1 MGVKSFFH
9 AGNRPEITGFLLI
22 VLAIFLLLS
31 LASYHQGDIEQFTP
45 AEPAAPASVGEDPDY
60 LISEGDYRDELE
72 IAAQQEQAQAQGEQS
87 LVNEELPEPRS
98 LSFSE
103 LLDVRVE
110 NAAGIVGAF
119 VAEYTLRGVGRSAF
133 ILTFVLILIGWKM
146 LFGYQT
152 SWIRNKMLVVF
163 AFVFVLGTLLHL
175 LDLSNTHIAETLTVS
190 LSGAL
195 GLSIAQVIK
204 SLFAVAGGF
213 AILGATLIFLFF
225 AIVPF
230 RPGTIRKGLDTGVS
244 VAGRS
249 SKTAVFHLKEQSR
262 TWMGSLREL
271 IKRPP
276 KAIEPELEP
285 EVHPAQPVAEEAI
298 PVYEVPVTP
307 PPPRKEPE
315 QLPLRLEDQAEKRKI
330 KIVRATRVSKD
341 GFLMPP
347 LDLLQMPPLGEPSES
362 VMDLYDT
369 GAALLQ
375 TLTTFGVEYVPNS
388 LEKFPGPIITRFEF
402 KPAPGIKINQIVNLA
417 DDLALALKASRIRII
432 APVPGKSAVGVEIP
446 NRKAQKVYLRE
457 IINSDAFQRSK
468 YKLPLALGKTTMGA
482 PYVVDLARMPHLLI
496 AGATGSGKSVCLNAV
511 ITSLLYRHTPK
522 TLRFIFID
530 PKILELSIYA
540 DIPFLARPVVT
551 KPKMAES
558 VLAGAVNEM
567 EERYRRLATQ
577 SVRSLDD
584 YNAKVEDAEKL
595 PYLLIVVDEL
605 ADMMMSPSASKIEL
619 LITRLAQM
627 ARAVGI
633 HLILATQRPSVDVIT
648 GLIKANFS
656 SRIAFQV
663 ASKVDSR
670 TILDSNGAEK
680 LLGQGDMLLLLA
692 GEPEP
697 LRVHGAYVSS
707 EETEAIVGFLKENA
721 GDSKPMDA
729 FSEDAEKAIVERNN
743 NDVLLPEAAELVIR
757 HKQGSVSLLQRRLG
771 IGYQRAARI
780 MDQLE
785 AAGVVGPY
793 DGSKAREILVD
804 RSYLDQLKKD
814 KPSV

>member
-1 MGVKSFFH
+1 MGVKSFFQ
-9 AGNRPEITGFLLI
+9 AGNRREITGFLII
-22 VLAIFLLLS
+22 VLAIFLFLS
-31 LASYHQGDIEQFTP
+31 LASYHQGDIDQFTP
-45 AEPAAPASVGEDPDY
+45 APVEEDPEY

-72 IAAQQEQAQAQGEQS
+72 IAADQDLAAEE
-87 LVNEELPEPRS
+87 VINEDVVADNS
-98 LSFSE
+98 LSFSD
-103 LLDVRVE
+103 LMDVRVE
-110 NAAGIVGAF
+110 NAAGIVGAL
-119 VAEYTLRGVGRSAF
+119 VAEYTLRAIGRSAF
-133 ILTFVLILIGWKM
+133 ILTFILILIGWR
-146 LFGYQT
+146 LLLNYQT
-152 SWIRNKMLVVF
+152 NWVRNKLLILF
-163 AFVFVLGTLLHL
+163 AFVLVLGTILHL
-175 LDLSNTHIAETLTVS
+175 LNLDNPQIAETLTVS
-190 LSGAL
+190 LSGHL
-195 GLSIAQVIK
+195 GLAIARVVK

-213 AILGATLIFLFF
+213 ALLGATLIFLLF
-225 AIVPF
+225 AIIPF
-230 RPGTIRKGLDTGVS
+230 RPGSIRKGLDTSVS

-249 SKTAVFHLKEQSR
+249 SRSAMFHLKEQSK
-262 TWMGSLREL
+262 TWFSSLKEL
-271 IKRPP
+271 VKRPVVMNAP
-276 KAIEPELEP
+276 DRESEAGDT
-285 EVHPAQPVAEEAI
+285 PAESDGPAPI
-298 PVYEVPVTP
+298 YEVPAPP

-315 QLPLRLEDQAEKRKI
+315 QLPLHLEDEKEKEKRKI
-330 KIVRATRVSKD
+330 KLVRATRVSKD

-375 TLTTFGVEYVPNS
+375 TLTTFGVDFVPNS

-446 NRKAQKVYLRE
+446 NRKAQKVFLRE
-457 IINSDAFQRSK
+457 IINSDAFQRGK

-511 ITSLLYRHTPK
+511 ITSLLYKHTPK

-540 DIPFLARPVVT
+540 DIPYLARPVVT

-567 EERYRRLATQ
+567 EERYKRLATQ

-584 YNAKVEDAEKL
+584 YNAKVPEIERL

-670 TILDSNGAEK
+670 TILDANGAEK
-680 LLGQGDMLLLLA
+680 LLGQGDMLILLP
-692 GEPEP
+692 GEAEP
-697 LRVHGAYVSS
+697 LRIHGAFISS
-707 EETEAIVGFLKENA
+707 EETESVVGFLKENA
-721 GDSKPMDA
+721 GEPKPMDA
-729 FSEDAEKAIVERNN
+729 FSEEAEKAVVERNN

-793 DGSKAREILVD
+793 DGSKGRDILVD
-804 RSYLDQLKKD
+804 KSYLDQLKKD